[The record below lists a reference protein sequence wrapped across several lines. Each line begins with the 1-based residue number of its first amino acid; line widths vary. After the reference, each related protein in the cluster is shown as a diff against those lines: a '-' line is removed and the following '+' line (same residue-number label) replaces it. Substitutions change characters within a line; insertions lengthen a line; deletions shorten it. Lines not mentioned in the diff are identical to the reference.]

1 MKYPTVFMVKKLP
14 IADIFA
20 QTCFFY
26 YHIDTIKKQFKEEI
40 IMRHIYIRGILG
52 FIWLAAAIFCSV
64 SGSLEMAF
72 LYLILCEVFLYSAY
86 GMWKKN
92 RDNKGGI

>member
-1 MKYPTVFMVKKLP
+1 MVKKLP

-20 QTCFFY
+20 QTCFFDY
-26 YHIDTIKKQFKEEI
+26 YIDNIKKQSKEEI
-40 IMRHIYIRGILG
+40 IMRHIYIRAILG
-52 FIWLAAAIFCSV
+52 FIWLAAAIFSSV

-72 LYLILCEVFLYSAY
+72 LYLILCEVFFYSAY

-92 RDNKGGI
+92 RDNEGGI